1 MANII
6 LETPRLILREFVPED
21 LAGLYRLYEESDTRY
36 IDPLS
41 EDPDEELV
49 ILKNYIHYIYG
60 FYGFGL
66 WAVCLKETGELIGR
80 CGLHVMFIADEGEY
94 ELGYMISRPYEGQG
108 YAAEAVRAII
118 NYAEEELEAPRVVI
132 KVHEENCRSIQ
143 FAEHIWFKKFNKI
156 LKDEPEMRLF
166 VYDLCLKN

>member
-41 EDPDEELV
+41 KDPDEELV
-49 ILKNYIHYIYG
+49 VLKNYIHYIYG

-80 CGLHVMFIADEGEY
+80 CGLHVMFIGDDGEY
-94 ELGYMISRPYEGQG
+94 ELGYMVSRKCEGQG
-108 YAAEAVRAII
+108 YAAEAVKAILE
-118 NYAEEELEAPRVVI
+118 YADEELEAPRVVI
-132 KVHEENCRSIQ
+132 KVHEENKRSIR
-143 FAEHIWFKKFNKI
+143 FAEKIGFKPMDKKLIN
-156 LKDEPEMRLF
+156 EPQIRLF
-166 VYDLCLKN
+166 VYEL

>member
-1 MANII
+1 MSNII

-80 CGLHVMFIADEGEY
+80 CGLHVMFIVDDGEY
-94 ELGYMISRPYEGQG
+94 ELGYMVSKPYEGQG
-108 YAAEAVRAII
+108 YASEAVRAILE
-118 NYAEEELEAPRVVI
+118 YAREDLEAPRVVVKI
-132 KVHEENCRSIQ
+132 HKENERSIQ
-143 FAEHIWFKKFNKI
+143 FAQHLGFQVFRKK
-156 LKDEPEMRLF
+156 LTDQPEMRLF
-166 VYDLCLKN
+166 VYDL

>member
-36 IDPLS
+36 IAPLS

-80 CGLHVMFIADEGEY
+80 CGLHVMFIADDGEY
-94 ELGYMISRPYEGQG
+94 ELGYMVSKPYEGQG
-108 YAAEAVRAII
+108 YASEAVRAILE
-118 NYAEEELEAPRVVI
+118 YAREELEAPRVVVKI
-132 KVHEENCRSIQ
+132 HKENERSIR
-143 FAEHIWFKKFNKI
+143 FAQHLGFEIFRKN
-156 LKDEPEMRLF
+156 LTEQPEMRLF
-166 VYDLCLKN
+166 VYDL

>member
-1 MANII
+1 MSYII

-80 CGLHVMFIADEGEY
+80 CGLHVMFIADDGEY
-94 ELGYMISRPYEGQG
+94 ELGYMVSKPYEGQG
-108 YAAEAVRAII
+108 YAAEAVRAILE
-118 NYAEEELEAPRVVI
+118 YAKEDLEAPRVVVKI
-132 KVHEENCRSIQ
+132 HKDNERSIQ
-143 FAEHIWFKKFNKI
+143 FAKHLGFQVFRKE
-156 LKDEPEMRLF
+156 LTDQPEMRLF
-166 VYDLCLKN
+166 VYDL

>member
-21 LAGLYRLYEESDTRY
+21 LAGLYRLYEESDTTY

-80 CGLHVMFIADEGEY
+80 CGLHVMFIADDGEY
-94 ELGYMISRPYEGQG
+94 ELGYMVSKHYEGQG
-108 YAAEAVRAII
+108 YAAEAVRAILE
-118 NYAEEELEAPRVVI
+118 YAKEDLEAPRVVVKI
-132 KVHEENCRSIQ
+132 HKDNERSIQ
-143 FAEHIWFKKFNKI
+143 FAKHLGFQVFRKE
-156 LKDEPEMRLF
+156 LTDQPEMRLF
-166 VYDLCLKN
+166 VYDL

>member
-60 FYGFGL
+60 FY
-66 WAVCLKETGELIGR
+66 V
-80 CGLHVMFIADEGEY
+80 
-94 ELGYMISRPYEGQG
+94 
-108 YAAEAVRAII
+108 
-118 NYAEEELEAPRVVI
+118 
-132 KVHEENCRSIQ
+132 
-143 FAEHIWFKKFNKI
+143 
-156 LKDEPEMRLF
+156 
-166 VYDLCLKN
+166 